1 MNGLANEQILISRP
15 AIPLTMFEL
24 IRRDGLARI
33 GKLDTPHGQLE
44 TPALLPVVNPR
55 LVTVPPRE
63 MHDTF
68 GFRALI
74 TNSYIIRNDAK
85 LNARAIEVGLHE
97 MLDFPGVIM
106 TDSGTFQSHMYG
118 EVEVKNE
125 DIVSFQRDIG
135 TDIGT
140 VLDIFTEPDWSKERT
155 AGAVDVTMER
165 TIEATNLKGNMLLAG
180 VVQGSIYEDLRED
193 CARRLA
199 LLNVDVHPIG
209 GVVPLMEQYRFA
221 ELVDVI
227 VASKKGLDPS
237 RPVHLFGAGHPMVFA
252 LATLLGCD
260 MFDSASYAKF
270 ARDDRFMF
278 PEGTAS
284 LEDMK
289 GIHCHCPACRS
300 HTYEEIKAMGPADR
314 ASLIARHN
322 LWVSMEEVQRIRRAV
337 LEGDLWEL
345 VERRCRAHPALL
357 SALRRL
363 GKHKEYLERFEPL
376 SRDNSLLYTG
386 PETLDRPALLR
397 YEKRFFER
405 YKYPDTEVMVAFEE
419 SGKPYAKRYQK
430 EMGDVMETCD
440 AHFFVASPI
449 GPVPI
454 ELDEMYPIAQSLF
467 PDPPDLE
474 TKERIKEQME
484 HLSHEHPYALGVA
497 WDGQATIDTL
507 EMMCQK
513 EPSFNIDLARVR
525 AVSDYQFGKDAADLL
540 LDGEI
545 EIRKSENTGKVRNVL
560 VNGEHILSMRANDGF
575 FTLRPPGAAR
585 LKNGFHAPRLRVT
598 VKDDSVPFNREG
610 KNVFCTF
617 VSDCDPE
624 VRPMDEVM
632 VVDKDDNLVALGR
645 ALLTRDEMFSFRTGI
660 AVKVREGIKL

>member
-1 MNGLANEQILISRP
+1 
-15 AIPLTMFEL
+15 MFEL
-24 IRRDGLARI
+24 IRRDGLART
-33 GKLDTPHGQLE
+33 GKLDTPHGPLE

-63 MHDTF
+63 LYDTF
-68 GFRALI
+68 GFRAII
-74 TNSYIIRNDAK
+74 TNSYIIRNDPQLNPRAK
-85 LNARAIEVGLHE
+85 AEGLHA

-118 EVEVKNE
+118 EVEVRNE
-125 DIVSFQRDIG
+125 DIVNFQRDIG
-135 TDIGT
+135 SDIGT
-140 VLDIFTEPDWSKERT
+140 VLDIFTEPEWSKERT
-155 AGAVDVTMER
+155 AQAVDVTMDR
-165 TIEATNLKGNMLLAG
+165 TVEAAGLKGGMLLAG

-199 LLNVDVHPIG
+199 LVDVDVHPIG

-237 RPVHLFGAGHPMVFA
+237 RPVHLFGAGHPMLFA
-252 LATLLGCD
+252 LAALLGCD

-284 LEDMK
+284 LSDMK
-289 GIHCHCPACRS
+289 GIHCHCPACQS
-300 HTYEEIKAMGPADR
+300 HTHQEIVAMKPAER
-314 ASLIARHN
+314 TALIARHN
-322 LWVSMEEVQRIRRAV
+322 LWASLEEVQRVRRAI

-345 VERRCRAHPALL
+345 VERRCRAHPSLL
-357 SALRRL
+357 SALRRV
-363 GKHKEYLERFEPL
+363 GKHQEYLERFEPL

-386 PETLDRPALLR
+386 PETLERPVFLR
-397 YEKRFFER
+397 YEKRFLER

-419 SGKPYAKRYQK
+419 AGKPYARHYARQMA
-430 EMGDVMETCD
+430 EVLESCD
-440 AHFFVASPI
+440 SHFFVASPI
-449 GPVPI
+449 GAVPI
-454 ELDEMYPIAQSLF
+454 ELDEMYPVAQSLF
-467 PDPPDLE
+467 PDPPDEE
-474 TKERIKEQME
+474 TKERIREQME
-484 HLSHEHPYALGVA
+484 HMSHEQTYSLGVA

-507 EMMCQK
+507 NMMCSK
-513 EPSFNIDLARVR
+513 PPSFDIDLARVR
-525 AVSDYQFGKDAADLL
+525 AVSDYQFGKGAAEVLL
-540 LDGEI
+540 NGRVELK
-545 EIRKSENTGKVRNVL
+545 KSETTGKIRNVL
-560 VNGEHILSMRANDGF
+560 VDGEHILSMRANDGF
-575 FTLRPPGAAR
+575 FTLRPPGAVR
-585 LKNGFHAPRLRVT
+585 LKSGFAAPRLRVT

-617 VSDCDPE
+617 VRECDPE

-632 VVDKDDNLVALGR
+632 VVNEKDELVALGR
-645 ALLTRDEMFSFRTGI
+645 AILTREEMFSFRTGI

>member
-1 MNGLANEQILISRP
+1 
-15 AIPLTMFEL
+15 MFEL
-24 IRRDGLARI
+24 TRRDGLARI
-33 GKLDTPHGQLE
+33 GKLETPHGVLE

-63 MHDTF
+63 LYDRF

-74 TNSYIIRNDAK
+74 TNSYIIRNDPK
-85 LNARAIEVGLHE
+85 LNEAARRDGLHA

-125 DIVSFQRDIG
+125 EIVSFQRDIG

-155 AGAVDVTMER
+155 AEAVDVTLDR
-165 TIEATNLKGNMLLAG
+165 TQDAASIKGGMLLAG
-180 VVQGSIYEDLRED
+180 VVQGSIFPDLREN

-199 LLNVDVHPIG
+199 LIDVDVHPIG

-252 LATLLGCD
+252 LAALLGCD

-284 LEDMK
+284 LSDMK
-289 GIHCHCPACRS
+289 GIHCHCPACAS
-300 HTYEEIKAMGPADR
+300 HTYEEISKMAPAER
-314 ASLIARHN
+314 TALIARHN
-322 LWVSMEEVQRIRRAV
+322 LWVSLEEIERVKRAI

-363 GKHKEYLERFEPL
+363 ADHKGYLERFEPL

-386 PETLDRPALLR
+386 IETLDRPALLR
-397 YEKRFFER
+397 YEKRFFDR
-405 YKYPDTEVMVAFEE
+405 YQYPDHEIMVVFEDDG
-419 SGKPYAKRYQK
+419 GKPFARHYAPQIR
-430 EMGDVMETCD
+430 EMLEKYDT
-440 AHFFVASPI
+440 HFFVASPI

-467 PDPPDLE
+467 PDRPDLE

-484 HLSHEHPYALGVA
+484 HMSHEQTYSVGMAY
-497 WDGQATIDTL
+497 DGEATMQAL
-507 EMMCQK
+507 EMMSQRP
-513 EPSFNIDLARVR
+513 PSFDIDLARVK
-525 AVSDYQFGKDAADLL
+525 AVADYQFGRGASAVL
-540 LDGEI
+540 LDGKVKLV
-545 EIRKSENTGKVRNVL
+545 KSENTGKIRNVL
-560 VNGEHILSMRANDGF
+560 VDGEHILSMRANDGF
-575 FTLRPPGAAR
+575 FTLRPPGAFR
-585 LKNGFHAPRLRVT
+585 LLKGFPAPHMRVV
-598 VKDDSVPFNREG
+598 VKDDAIPFNREG
-610 KNVFCTF
+610 KNVFCAF
-617 VSDCDPE
+617 VEECDPD
-624 VRPMDEVM
+624 VVPMDEVL
-632 VVDKDDNLVALGR
+632 VVSSKDELVAIGR
-645 ALLTRDEMFSFRTGI
+645 AMMVRDDMLAFRTGI
-660 AVKVREGIKL
+660 AVKVREGIKK